1 MLGIPEYWIIDP
13 QQEQVEISWSPDKER
28 RCYRQQ
34 KPFCADAR
42 MQSSLPELTELQ
54 VTAQQVLNPSEGVF

>member
-13 QQEQVEISWSPDKER
+13 QREQVEISWSPDKER

-34 KPFCADAR
+34 KTFSADAQI
-42 MQSSLPELTELQ
+42 QSSLPELTEFQ
-54 VTAQQVLNPSEGVF
+54 VTAQQVLNPSEGVS